1 MNMFETFV
9 YVTGMMI
16 VVLLMFLI
24 GVVFALMSKFDKAEK
39 KIENSI
45 NILNNTIINHSRK
58 DDIEIGTFDYHNGDT
73 SNTQPDG

>member
-1 MNMFETFV
+1 MFETFV